1 MFRTLDIILIVIMTA
16 AATVTYS
23 IKHHAESV
31 RDEVRKLDADIRHEQ
46 ETIDL
51 LKADWALATQPGR
64 LARLADAFH
73 AELQLQPTDPTQ
85 IVQPQELPR
94 FKSTDGL
101 EAAVVLGF
109 KPAESATDNLKTGSV
124 KR

>member
-23 IKHHAESV
+23 IKSHSEKVH
-31 RDEVRKLDADIRHEQ
+31 DEVRKLDSKIRHEQ

-64 LARLADAFH
+64 LAKLADAFH
-73 AELQLQPTDPTQ
+73 SDLGLQPTDPTQ
-85 IVQPQELPR
+85 IIQPNELPR
-94 FKSTDGL
+94 FKSEDGI
-101 EAAVVLGF
+101 EAAIGLGF
-109 KPAESATDNLKTGSV
+109 KPAEGKTDNMKTGSV
-124 KR
+124 TR